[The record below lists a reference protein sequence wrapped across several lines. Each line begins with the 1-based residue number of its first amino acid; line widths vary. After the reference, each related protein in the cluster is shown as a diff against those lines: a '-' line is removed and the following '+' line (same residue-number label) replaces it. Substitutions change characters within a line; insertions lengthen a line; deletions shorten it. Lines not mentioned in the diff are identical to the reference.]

1 MTRLEEVRS
10 LIDLALTAKASG
22 VPCARLDVALQFAQ
36 ERLGDALVASASA
49 LDVAPEAPPLARV
62 DLASLRDG
70 DRVLLPVRV
79 ATALDAD
86 GDVTAETAAGRV
98 LYFREADLALRD
110 PRQPAPQPG
119 APPALEPVDVAAL
132 RPGDRVLVALLV
144 EEAIDGDGDVRATKG
159 GGYATYISNAGDEV
173 LRDPRPQPTS

>member
-22 VPCARLDVALQFAQ
+22 VPCARLDLALQFAQ

-49 LDVAPEAPPLARV
+49 LDVAPPLARV
-62 DLASLRDG
+62 DLASLRVG

-79 ATALDAD
+79 ATARDAD
-86 GDVTAETAAGRV
+86 GDVTAETAAGQA

-119 APPALEPVDVAAL
+119 APPALEPVDVAVL
-132 RPGDRVLVALLV
+132 RPGDRVLVALRV
-144 EEAIDGDGDVRATKG
+144 EEAIDGDGVARATKG
-159 GGYATYISNAGDEV
+159 GGYATYISTAGDEV